1 MKNEPPLFDRDDS
14 GPVVA
19 RVSACV
25 SIPAGARGVKVTV
38 PALGYDEPVN
48 YATDRGWIV
57 LRWRKFSPIAELTV
71 DPEYRARSGI
81 ARQGRAASGFV
92 VARSRSVAYSVLSLR
107 PRDGSTCVVR

>member
-1 MKNEPPLFDRDDS
+1 MKKEPPLFDRDDS

-25 SIPAGARGVKVTV
+25 SIPAGARAVKVTV
-38 PALGYDEPVN
+38 PALGCDEPVN

-81 ARQGRAASGFV
+81 ARQGRGASGFLGSR
-92 VARSRSVAYSVLSLR
+92 ARNGAFFVPSLR
-107 PRDGSTCVVR
+107 ARAGS